1 MLHFTKKYPI
11 LTISAIILLFFCGTV
26 YYVNESSYNWLSAST
41 IKFTNNWLND
51 GIAADKYTM
60 LEQPRSIEAQ
70 TVQSRS
76 LYISYPT
83 GTVLLTYGIAKTLGY
98 SQINMK
104 FVKIVGTVFFML
116 DALLIGLLIY
126 LFFVHIV
133 KLKSEYGN
141 LILSIFLSF
150 LWISIPS
157 NVYYLKNVFFSDQL
171 VLFFVYLFL
180 LLELLK
186 NYVPVK
192 NSGNLKV
199 INGLLALTV
208 FGGMFVDYYFW
219 IQIFIVCLI
228 HLIESKR
235 KKEKGTIILKKLA
248 VYIIPALL
256 AIGLFALQITQFD
269 NWQHFLAVKFWER
282 TGQSNIIAGNYILR
296 LGYSVYKSY
305 QAIGLLL
312 FLASFIAYI
321 YLIVNKKWSVIV
333 IFSSM
338 VILPAV
344 IQLIVLINHS
354 AVHEFSIL
362 KLGLPFI
369 LGIILIAYSIT
380 FYKKKSETFFLSL
393 TTIIITGYIF
403 YIQWNIPKYYYTR
416 LAEQKALYPSGFEQM
431 VQDLNQYEN
440 VFFSFTDSIPRNPP
454 NAVAQTKK
462 MMYKIN
468 KEADIKA
475 KFPKLDSKA
484 NIMLLVNKNAQKS
497 AQILQEEQSA
507 TENAELIKETD
518 HFAVYRIK

>member
-41 IKFTNNWLND
+41 IKFTNNWLSD
-51 GIAADKYTM
+51 GISADKYTM
-60 LEQPRSIEAQ
+60 MEQPQSIEAQ
-70 TVQSRS
+70 TVRDRA

-104 FVKIVGTVFFML
+104 FVKVVSTVFFML
-116 DALLIGLLIY
+116 DALLIGILIY
-126 LFFVHIV
+126 LFLVHIV

-141 LILSIFLSF
+141 LILSLFLSF

-157 NVYYLKNVFFSDQL
+157 NVYYLKNVFFADQL

-186 NYVPVK
+186 NYVPIK
-192 NSGNLKV
+192 NPGNRKV

-208 FGGMFVDYYFW
+208 FAGMMVEYYFW

-228 HLIESKR
+228 HLIDSIR
-235 KKEKGTIILKKLA
+235 KKEKGTTILKKLT

-256 AIGLFALQITQFD
+256 AITFFILQIAQID
-269 NWQHFLAVKFWER
+269 DWPHILMRKFTER

-296 LGYSVYKSY
+296 FGHSVYKSF

-344 IQLIVLINHS
+344 TQLIIFINHS
-354 AVHEFSIL
+354 AVHEFPIL

-369 LGIILIAYSIT
+369 FGIILIAYSIML
-380 FYKKKSETFFLSL
+380 YKNKSKTFFMYL
-393 TTIIITGYIF
+393 TLIIITGYIF

-416 LAEQKALYPSGFEQM
+416 LAEQKALYPIGFEPI
-431 VQDLNQYEN
+431 VQDLSQYEN
-440 VFFSFTDSIPRNPP
+440 VFFSFTDSIPVNPP

-475 KFPKLDSKA
+475 KFPNLDSKA
-484 NIMLLVNKNAQKS
+484 NIMLLVNKNAEKS
-497 AQILQEEQSA
+497 AQILQEEQLA

-518 HFAVYRIK
+518 HYAVYRIK